1 LRISKQRMAA
11 TIFAPC
17 CYHVRMYRVLL
28 AFVIFSMVPLQAVA
42 DDDALWQSLNTP
54 GHFAIMR
61 HALAPGTGDPAEFT
75 LNDCRTQRNLSTEGR
90 VQAAQIGA
98 RFRANGI
105 ESAEVFS
112 SQWCRCL
119 ETAEL
124 LGLGTV
130 VEFPSINS
138 FFRNREYR
146 DPQTSELQEWLTRHP
161 ADKPTILVTHQV
173 NITALTGIFP
183 ASGQLVF
190 VRVTSDGDVSV
201 TGTIRT
207 D

>member
-1 LRISKQRMAA
+1 MRIPKQRMAS
-11 TIFAPC
+11 TVFAPC
-17 CYHVRMYRVLL
+17 FDLVRMYRVLL
-28 AFVIFSMVPLQAVA
+28 AFMVFSMVPLQAVA

-61 HALAPGTGDPAEFT
+61 HALAPGTGDPAEFI
-75 LNDCRTQRNLSTEGR
+75 LGDCRTQRNLSAEGR
-90 VQAAQIGA
+90 VQAARIGA

-146 DPQTSELQEWLTRHP
+146 DPQTSEVKDWLARQTT
-161 ADKPTILVTHQV
+161 DTPTILVTHQV
-173 NITALTGIFP
+173 NITALTGVFP
-183 ASGQLVF
+183 ASGELVF
-190 VRVTSDGDVSV
+190 VRVGSDGDITV

>member
-1 LRISKQRMAA
+1 MGIFSAQMIAPSSGRLGLLRIRMA
-11 TIFAPC
+11 
-17 CYHVRMYRVLL
+17 LL
-28 AFVIFSMVPLQAVA
+28 AFLLFAMTPLPALA
-42 DDDALWQSLNTP
+42 DNSGLWQSLNTP

-75 LNDCRTQRNLSTEGR
+75 LDDCRTQRNLSAEGR
-90 VQAAQIGA
+90 TQAERIGV

-119 ETAEL
+119 ETARL

-130 VEFPSINS
+130 VELPVINS
-138 FFRNREYR
+138 FFRKRELEASR
-146 DPQTSELQEWLTRHP
+146 TAELKDWLTRRTT
-161 ADKPTILVTHQV
+161 DTPTVLVTHQV
-173 NITALTGIFP
+173 NITALTGVFP
-183 ASGQLVF
+183 ASGELVF
-190 VRVTSDGDVSV
+190 VRVTTDGNVSV

>member
-1 LRISKQRMAA
+1 LGIFSAQMIAPSSGRLGLLRIRMA
-11 TIFAPC
+11 
-17 CYHVRMYRVLL
+17 LL
-28 AFVIFSMVPLQAVA
+28 AFLLFAMTPLPALA
-42 DDDALWQSLNTP
+42 DNAGLWQSLNTP

-75 LNDCRTQRNLSTEGR
+75 LDDCRTQRNLSAEGR
-90 VQAAQIGA
+90 TQAERIGI

-119 ETAEL
+119 ETARL

-130 VEFPSINS
+130 VELPVINS
-138 FFRNREYR
+138 FFRKRELEASR
-146 DPQTSELQEWLTRHP
+146 TAELKDWLTRRTT
-161 ADKPTILVTHQV
+161 DTPTVLVTHQV
-173 NITALTGIFP
+173 NITALTGVFP
-183 ASGQLVF
+183 ASGELVF
-190 VRVTSDGDVSV
+190 VHVTTDGNVSV